1 MQKLFLILIGFSEGV
16 IIGSGLVAFLLVLKI
31 IPRLI
36 RFASSNQ
43 YLRIYQALVILGTLA
58 ATYFQF
64 YAWQLPQIYYLNEL
78 LTIII
83 GFIFGT
89 FVGLIAA
96 ALTETLK
103 AIPILSRRVNL
114 ENKIQILLFFIILGK
129 VVGSLIYWFYPQ
141 LWAG

>member
-1 MQKLFLILIGFSEGV
+1 MLEFFLILVGFSEGV
-16 IIGSGLVAFLLVLKI
+16 IIGSGLAAFLLVLKI

-36 RFASSNQ
+36 RFGSSNQ
-43 YLRIYQALVILGTLA
+43 YLKNYQAVVVLGAIT

-64 YAWQLPQIYYLNEL
+64 YTWQLPQIYFLNEV

-83 GFIFGT
+83 GFIFGI

-103 AIPILSRRVNL
+103 ALPILSKRVNL
-114 ENKIQILLFFIILGK
+114 ENRIKTLLFFLILGK
-129 VVGSLIYWFYPQ
+129 VIGSLIYWFYPQ
-141 LWAG
+141 LWS

>member
-1 MQKLFLILIGFSEGV
+1 MLEFFLILVGFSEGV
-16 IIGSGLVAFLLVLKI
+16 IIGSGLAAFLLVLKI

-36 RFASSNQ
+36 RFGSSNQ
-43 YLRIYQALVILGTLA
+43 YLKDYQAVVVLGAIT

-64 YAWQLPQIYYLNEL
+64 YTWQLPQIYLLNEV

-83 GFIFGT
+83 GFIFGI

-103 AIPILSRRVNL
+103 ALPILSKRVNL
-114 ENKIQILLFFIILGK
+114 ENRIKTLLFFLILGK
-129 VVGSLIYWFYPQ
+129 VIGSLIYWFYPQ
-141 LWAG
+141 LWS